1 MKTAKEI
8 RQEFLDF
15 FAERGHTIVPSASL
29 LPEDDPTLLFTN
41 AGMNQFK
48 EVFLG
53 AGSRPYVRAA
63 DAQKV
68 IRVSGKHN
76 DLDEVGRD
84 TYHHTFFE
92 MLGNWSFG
100 DYYKKEAI
108 SWAWELLTKV
118 WGLPKDKLYATV
130 HYTDKEAEELWPKVT
145 EIAPERVLQF
155 GDKDNFWEMG
165 DTGPCG
171 PCTEIHID
179 LGPDHCDK
187 QHVPGHMCAVNGDCA
202 RYIELW
208 NLVFIQYDRQP
219 DGKLQDLPAK
229 HVDTGMGF
237 ERIVAVLQGKDSN
250 YDTDLFVPLIRRIA
264 ELAGAD
270 ERKPEHQVALRVIA
284 DHVRSLTFAIA
295 DGALPSNEG
304 RGYVLRRI
312 LRRAARF
319 ARNLGVKEPLLYK
332 VVPTLVE
339 MMGDTYPELKEKEI
353 HCQQVILAEE
363 EAFGRTLDKGLEL
376 FAELTERLKKNR
388 QTVIPG
394 DEAFRLYDTYGFPLD
409 LTQLMAEEL
418 GMTVEVEDFNK
429 FMEEQRERA
438 RASGRFAMAEKSRD
452 WEIISDSD
460 HSQFL
465 GYEYL
470 RSAAKLCQ
478 WNEDENFYKLVF
490 DQTPFYAESGGQVG
504 DTGLLQADGEEFPV
518 VNTVKDHDRIIHLVP
533 KEKAF
538 PIKAKEFYLEVDSDR
553 RRRTA
558 ANHTATHLLQAVL
571 RKNFGSHLHQA
582 GSLVAPDRLRFDFT
596 HYERLTAEQLEKV
609 EMEINE
615 LIAAALPVWTEWM
628 DYTSAI
634 ERGAMAFFGEKY
646 GDQVRLVQIGEESLE
661 LCGGTHA
668 RNSSEL
674 LCFRVLS
681 EGSVATGVRR
691 IEAATG
697 KAALEL
703 MRTERGI
710 LRQVAETLRV
720 EPEAIGKRLNELLE
734 EQARLKKAWE
744 ELEREKA
751 LAEADKALEKLKDV
765 GGARYLVARIDD
777 LPLEMLRENVDRY
790 KNKFQSCVVL
800 LGTVHDDKVSF
811 VAGVTPDLTKMI
823 RAGELV
829 KSVAQIAGGGGGG
842 RPDLAQAGGKNPEKI
857 DEALKAGEKMII
869 SALSAR

>member
-1 MKTAKEI
+1 
-8 RQEFLDF
+8 
-15 FAERGHTIVPSASL
+15 
-29 LPEDDPTLLFTN
+29 
-41 AGMNQFK
+41 
-48 EVFLG
+48 
-53 AGSRPYVRAA
+53 
-63 DAQKV
+63 
-68 IRVSGKHN
+68 
-76 DLDEVGRD
+76 
-84 TYHHTFFE
+84 

>member
-29 LPEDDPTLLFTN
+29 LPKDDPTLLFTN

-48 EVFLG
+48 DVFLG
-53 AGSRPYVRAA
+53 TGSRPYARAA
-63 DAQKV
+63 DSQKV

-130 HYTDKEAEELWPKVT
+130 HYTDEEAEALWPEVT

-187 QHVPGHMCAVNGDCA
+187 RHVPGHKCAVNGDCA

-219 DGKLQDLPAK
+219 NGKLVELPSK

-250 YDTDLFVPLIRRIA
+250 YDTDLFTPLLRKIS
-264 ELAGAD
+264 ELTGAD
-270 ERKPEHQVALRVIA
+270 GEKPEHSVAMRVIA
-284 DHVRSLTFAIA
+284 DHLRSLTFAIA

-319 ARNLGVKEPLLYK
+319 ARNLGVREPLLYK
-332 VVPTLVE
+332 IVPTLVE
-339 MMGDTYPELKEKEI
+339 MMGDTYPELKEQEV

-363 EAFGRTLDKGLEL
+363 ESFGRTLDKGLEL
-376 FAELTERLKKNR
+376 FVELTEELKKEGK
-388 QTVIPG
+388 TVIPG
-394 DEAFRLYDTYGFPLD
+394 GEAFRLYDTYGFPLD
-409 LTQLMAEEL
+409 LTQLIAEEL
-418 GMTVEVEDFNK
+418 GMTVEVDNFNRL
-429 FMEEQRERA
+429 MEEQRDRA
-438 RASGRFAMAEKSRD
+438 RASGRFVMAEKSRD
-452 WEIISDSD
+452 WEILSDTA

-478 WNEDENFYKLVF
+478 WNEDEHFYKLVF
-490 DQTPFYAESGGQVG
+490 DRTPFYAESGGQVG
-504 DTGLLQADGEEFPV
+504 DIGLLRADGEEFPV
-518 VNTVKDHDRIIHLVP
+518 VNTIKDHDRIIHLVP

-538 PIKAKEFYLEVDSDR
+538 PIKATDFQLEVDDSR
-553 RRRTA
+553 RRWTA

-571 RKNFGSHLHQA
+571 RKNFGAHLHQA

-596 HYERLTAEQLEKV
+596 HYERLTVGQLEKV
-609 EMEINE
+609 ETEMNE

-628 DYTSAI
+628 DYSSAL

-646 GDQVRLVQIGEESLE
+646 GDRVRVVQIGEESLE

-668 RNSSEL
+668 RNSAEL
-674 LCFRVLS
+674 LCFRILS

-691 IEAATG
+691 IEAVTG
-697 KAALEL
+697 KSALEL
-703 MRTERGI
+703 MKKEQGI
-710 LRQVAETLRV
+710 LRQVTEILRV
-720 EPEAIGKRLNELLE
+720 EPDAVGKKLAELME
-734 EQARLKKAWE
+734 EQAKLKKAWE

-751 LAEADKALEKLKDV
+751 LAVGDKVLDNLKEA
-765 GGARYLVARIDD
+765 GGARYLVARVDD
-777 LPLEMLRENVDRY
+777 LPLDLLRENVDRY
-790 KNKFQSCVVL
+790 KSKLQSCVVL
-800 LGTVHDDKVSF
+800 LGTVHEDKVSF
-811 VAGVTPDLTKMI
+811 VAGVTPDLTKTI
-823 RAGELV
+823 KAGELV
-829 KSVAQIAGGGGGG
+829 KAVATIAGGGGGG

-857 DEALKAGEKMII
+857 DEALKEGEKLII